1 MLCKCYAESDR
12 WTRADSTHSATWH
25 NIRWICVLF
34 CIRNEWRV
42 AAPLILSL
50 KMLLFL
56 GRDRS
61 GHGDDRLEIRLWQT
75 TKCASVIASFEFDFY
90 EATIEICSSRV
101 QKKKTNEQT
110 LFWSSKRVHRICNA
124 FHCGCSI
131 FLLHTQTHIVKNQH
145 LIKFHRTLA
154 DEFPFSNRSPM
165 VRQWKARVCCA
176 RASTVTIG
184 RARVSNRTSV
194 WSAAAQN

>member
-1 MLCKCYAESDR
+1 MLCRKRSLN
-12 WTRADSTHSATWH
+12 TRRQHTQCNMAQHQVNMRFVLHSQW
-25 NIRWICVLF
+25 
-34 CIRNEWRV
+34 V
-42 AAPLILSL
+42 ACCCASHSLSL
-50 KMLLFL
+50 KMLLFHE
-56 GRDRS
+56 RDRS